1 METYKKIIKTLLI
14 ALIFPAFMW
23 ANTHEKYE
31 KNPFRY
37 EKERVVKKNFKVN
50 ADALMKIDNAYGN
63 VSISSWNEN
72 RIEMVIT
79 IKAEGSDEDRVIEKI
94 EGVDIDFMSSSSMVS
109 AKTIFNNKRSGWSW
123 NWGNNNV
130 NLSVH
135 YSIKMPISN
144 SVDLENDYGSIII
157 DQINGDAKIHCD
169 YGRLEIGSLNGN
181 KNELNFDYTSKSTI
195 AYVKKAYIEA
205 DYSGMTIE
213 KAGDLNINADYSSI
227 SINQMDNLSYDAD
240 YGSIEVEEAN
250 DVNGVG
256 DYFSTKLGILHGNVS
271 IDADYGSVKIAEMA
285 ADAGSLNISS
295 DYTGIKIGYHAD
307 YHFTFEIETKYAGV
321 SGTDAF
327 EMSVTKEKSSE
338 RYYKGYYK
346 NPNSKNHIQILSKYG
361 GLSFTKK

>member
-1 METYKKIIKTLLI
+1 METFKKTFRILLI
-14 ALIFPAFMW
+14 TLIFPALMW
-23 ANTHEKYE
+23 ANKPEVHE

-63 VSISSWNEN
+63 LTISNWNEN
-72 RIEMVIT
+72 RIEMIIT

-123 NWGNNNV
+123 NWGNSNV

-135 YSIKMPISN
+135 YTIKMPISN

-157 DQINGDAKIHCD
+157 DQINGNTKINCD
-169 YGRLEIGSLNGN
+169 YGRLEIGSLNGDRN
-181 KNELNFDYTSKSTI
+181 DLKFDYTSKSTI

-213 KAGDLNINADYSSI
+213 KAGDLNINSDYSSI
-227 SINQMDNLSYDAD
+227 SIFQMDNLSYDAD

-256 DYFSTKLGILHGNVS
+256 DYFSTKLGVLHGNVT

-285 ADAGSLNISS
+285 LDAGSLYISS
-295 DYTGIKIGYHAD
+295 DYTGIKIGYHMD
-307 YHFTFEIETKYAGV
+307 YNFTFEIETKYAGV

-327 EMSVTKEKSSE
+327 EMSISKEKSSE

-361 GLSFTKK
+361 GLSFTRK